1 MKRGGSRRPRRG
13 LGRKRMEI
21 KVEHAL
27 VHGGVLRRL
36 WPADMPAFRDHLLR
50 LDEKSRFD
58 RFAMAVSDDFLRN
71 YAERCFGIDDVIY
84 GFFVDGEMRGA
95 AELRSVGSGFMP
107 IAGGAAEAA
116 FSVEAPWR
124 RRGVG
129 TELMER
135 IVLAARNRRAET
147 LYMSCLAEN
156 TAMQGLARKFHADL
170 RFETDRETGRMIA
183 KKPTVLSLWREAV
196 DDATGYATAMLDLQT
211 KLFSL
216 QNPRH

>member
-1 MKRGGSRRPRRG
+1 MKREDSKRPHRG
-13 LGRKRMEI
+13 QRRKRMEI
-21 KVEHAL
+21 MVEHAL
-27 VHGGVLRRL
+27 GHGGVLRRL

-84 GFFVDGEMRGA
+84 GYFVDGEMRGA
-95 AELRSVGSGFMP
+95 AELRNVGSGFMP